1 MTSIIKLTVQH
12 LKWKCKNSVG
22 FSYSS
27 LLMTP
32 FFLISKDRLYI
43 KKLHNVKYWK
53 SFFLLLGR

>member
-32 FFLISKDRLYI
+32 LFFNQQRQIV
-43 KKLHNVKYWK
+43 H
-53 SFFLLLGR
+53 